1 MAELVLLIYV
11 PFSFSGWMNYKVPL
25 FDRLLIRRHTAL
37 VLRALSIVIE
47 ANKPIAL
54 GLSTLASHYPT
65 RWIRRRLKR
74 VEKDVRLGTD
84 WIAALWRAGI
94 LRKTDVEVL
103 GSAASVGNLAWALRE
118 LAETCE
124 RRLEFRIQAAVQTLF
139 PLAVIM
145 IGLVIGLFAVSYFI
159 PLVVI
164 IGELAE
170 P

>member
-1 MAELVLLIYV
+1 ME
-11 PFSFSGWMNYKVPL
+11 
-25 FDRLLIRRHTAL
+25 R
-37 VLRALSIVIE
+37 
-47 ANKPIAL
+47 
-54 GLSTLASHYPT
+54 
-65 RWIRRRLKR
+65 
-74 VEKDVRLGTD
+74 DVRLGSD

-103 GSAASVGNLAWALRE
+103 GSAASVGNLSWALRE

-124 RRLEFRIQAAVQTLF
+124 RRLGFRIQAAVQTLF
-139 PLAVIM
+139 PLAVVM
-145 IGLVIGLFAVSYFI
+145 IGLTIGLFAVSYFL